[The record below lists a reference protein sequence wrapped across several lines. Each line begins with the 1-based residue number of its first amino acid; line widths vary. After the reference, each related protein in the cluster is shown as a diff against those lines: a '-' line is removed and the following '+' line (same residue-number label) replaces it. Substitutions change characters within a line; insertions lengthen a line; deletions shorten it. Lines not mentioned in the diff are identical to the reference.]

1 MKVQTIE
8 AKNLIVKSNL
18 PASDYVINPY
28 IGCSHRCKYC
38 YASFM
43 KRFTGHTEKWGDFVD
58 VKQCENMKV
67 PGNLSQKTILLSS
80 VTDPYQP
87 LEKKYNVTRQ
97 ILKQLTEVP
106 AKIEILTKSALVVR
120 DIGILKNI
128 QNIRVGISINTL
140 SEAFRKEM
148 EPGASP
154 VLRRLDALKKLD
166 RAGIPTYLFISPIFP
181 GITDLEELISAVSG
195 YVEEI
200 CFENLNIRNV
210 QSEPVLSYIKEK
222 HPSLLSVYHS
232 IYLEHQTDYWD
243 KAAQQI
249 CTLQKRYPVKFT
261 NYFYHDKIKKR
272 RTSNEHTIS

>member
-1 MKVQTIE
+1 MNIQTVT

-58 VKQCENMKV
+58 VKQCTKMKV
-67 PGNLSQKTILLSS
+67 PRNLSQKTVLLSS

-87 LEKKYNVTRQ
+87 LEKKYKATRQ
-97 ILKQLTEVP
+97 VLEQLTEIP
-106 AKIEILTKSALVVR
+106 AKIEILTKSNLVIR
-120 DIGILKNI
+120 DIDILKNI
-128 QNIRVGISINTL
+128 QNIRVGISMNTL
-140 SEAFRKEM
+140 EEPFRREM

-154 VLRRLDALKKLD
+154 VSQRLDAIKKLD
-166 RAGIPTYLFISPIFP
+166 NAGIPAYLFISPIFP
-181 GITDLEELISAVSG
+181 GITDLENLIRAVSG

-200 CFENLNIRNV
+200 CFENLNIRNA
-210 QSEPVLSYIKEK
+210 QSDDVFSYIKEK
-222 HPSLLSVYHS
+222 YPSLLPIYQR
-232 IYLEHQTDYWD
+232 IYLKHQTDYWD
-243 KAAQQI
+243 KMEQQI
-249 CTLQKRYPVKFT
+249 FSLQKHYPIKFT

-272 RTSNEHTIS
+272 RSSNEHTIS